1 MGSLSQLAALFMMAI
16 VNFSSG
22 QTILSNQTLDIGNDD
37 PCAEELGVPS
47 PSDNLSCEF
56 VAPGGTRCY
65 SRSELCNGN
74 PICLTGSDEGT
85 NIAALDCKIM
95 LFSIDNK
102 GIDTRKLIKP
112 PPSNF

>member
-1 MGSLSQLAALFMMAI
+1 MGSLVSQLPLFI
-16 VNFSSG
+16 LIFVKFSSG
-22 QTILSNQTLDIGNDD
+22 QIVLSNQTLEIGNDD

-74 PICLTGSDEGT
+74 PICFTGSDEGT
-85 NIAALDCKIM
+85 NIPALDCKIM
-95 LFSIDNK
+95 LF
-102 GIDTRKLIKP
+102 TRV
-112 PPSNF
+112 